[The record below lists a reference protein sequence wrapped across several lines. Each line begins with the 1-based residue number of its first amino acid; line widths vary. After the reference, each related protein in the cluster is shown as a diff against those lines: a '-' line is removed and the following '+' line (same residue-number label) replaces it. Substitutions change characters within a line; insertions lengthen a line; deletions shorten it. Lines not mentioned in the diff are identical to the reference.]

1 MSASVSRTLYS
12 LIATTGFTD
21 LLDDVTTGALA
32 TRRGYTATYDALGG
46 DLALPWRTRHWS
58 RFWSNYLP
66 GAGQLRQG
74 PGSDRAWE
82 YVLPFEVVPEVPID
96 AGGGATGA
104 LRRYLYPWA
113 VVSVADV
120 ELDRVIPAAQLAAS
134 VAKTRRD
141 RVWQLPGEAGAH
153 NLDHL
158 LRRATEQ
165 LRDRLFTTQGLE
177 LPGVTT
183 VRSVTA
189 PTQGDLSETE
199 VALPGQTGFDPL
211 ATGATIAGLAVLA
224 PPSVFRDERLVAA
237 NSSGDRATRVYVAEE
252 GHVLWSAQHLRG
264 DVGTSS
270 GSLACLLRNHADS
283 VSHIEALVFAM
294 RWAADRVRSKKGLS
308 DGQAALISPVLHR
321 LRSLH
326 EGDKN
331 KTYASDVAK
340 RRIEPFLAD
349 IDVAASG
356 L

>member
-1 MSASVSRTLYS
+1 MSASVNRTSYS

-32 TRRGYTATYDALGG
+32 TRRGYSATYDALGG
-46 DLALPWRTRHWS
+46 DLALPWRTGHWS
-58 RFWSNYLP
+58 RFWSNYLS
-66 GAGQLRQG
+66 GAGQLRRG

-82 YVLPFEVVPEVPID
+82 YMLPFEVVPEVPIE

-120 ELDRVIPAAQLAAS
+120 ELDRVISAAQLAAS

-141 RVWQLPGEAGAH
+141 RVWQLAGEAGAH

-165 LRDRLFTTQGLE
+165 VQDRLFITQGLE
-177 LPGVTT
+177 LSGVTT
-183 VRSVTA
+183 VKSVAA
-189 PTQGDLSETE
+189 PTHGDLSQTE
-199 VALPGQTGFDPL
+199 VALPGQAGFDPL
-211 ATGATIAGLAVLA
+211 AAGATIAGLAVLA
-224 PPSVFRDERLVAA
+224 PPSVFREERLVAA
-237 NSSGDRATRVYVAEE
+237 NSSGNRATRAYVAEE

-264 DVGTSS
+264 DPATSS
-270 GSLACLLRNHADS
+270 DSLACLMRNHTDAI
-283 VSHIEALVFAM
+283 SHIEALAFAM
-294 RWAADRVRSKKGLS
+294 HWAADRVRSAQGLS
-308 DGQAALISPVLHR
+308 DGQAALIGPVLHR

-340 RRIEPFLAD
+340 RRIDPLLAD
-349 IDVAASG
+349 LEVAASG